1 MPRFYNRH
9 AAQCRDRLTQFVSA
23 AKAFRELTA
32 RGYNARRLEERM
44 AQSNRGKSNNAPDKS
59 WVDMDVPS
67 RLPIIPLVSSVLFPG
82 GVLSLQVGIDRNV
95 RLLKSLPDDQNLIAA
110 FCQKSGDKENPR
122 AEDLS
127 PIGVLAAIVQR
138 LPLSSDR
145 YQLFLQ
151 GRQRVE
157 LVQMLQNEPYFEA
170 KLREIA
176 PKPIPKTV
184 KTDALM
190 NRSIQLFEKLV
201 ESDSKYSK
209 ELLNILQM
217 NISEGPDTFADLLS
231 GFVNLPLEE
240 KQLLLETVH
249 PIERIELLNEW
260 ISRDLGRATVN
271 QELQRQIQS
280 NIDRRERENYL
291 REQLRII
298 QDELGEGNAAERE
311 ADTYRDRIEA
321 LPIVEDH
328 KQGLRREVQRMGQL
342 SPSSSDYAVIRG
354 HLDIVL
360 SLPWSAH
367 TEDQLDLTKAEQ
379 ILDERHHGLEKVKER
394 ILEFLAVLKLKG
406 DLKGPILCFTGPPGV
421 GKTSLGSAI
430 ADALGRKFVRMAV
443 GGVTDESEIRGH
455 RKTYI
460 GAMPGKLITSYIQ
473 VGVNNPLIMIDE
485 IDKIGKDFR
494 GDPASALLEVLDPK
508 QNHTFVDRYLEVPF
522 DLSHTLFICTANVL
536 DMIPGP
542 LRDRMEVIRLSG
554 YTENEKLAIATKH
567 LVPELLE
574 NHGLG
579 PDQVR
584 VDDDAILNI
593 VRDYT
598 AEAGVRN
605 LERNLATVLRKIARK
620 VAADDG
626 GGQAV
631 QPDEAAVPEQAGSPL
646 LHQYEVKKD
655 DVESYLG
662 LPKFEHEFAE
672 RHPEIGVTTGLAWT
686 SFGGEIMFIEA
697 TRMPGSGRTTVT
709 GQLGD
714 VMRES
719 VQAAYSYVRSKA
731 HDLEIDDKKF
741 SDYDVH
747 IHFPAGAIPKDG
759 PSAGVAI
766 ATCIA
771 SVMGDRPVRHDV
783 AMTGE
788 ITLRGKVLSVGGIK
802 EKVMAAH
809 RANIKTVVLPEGNR
823 KDLQEVPEEIR
834 AALEFVFAERVEAVW
849 KQSLIPLYLPRDHDR
864 KYDEAEYRAD
874 QEREIERHHEKG
886 DRAERR

>member
-1 MPRFYNRH
+1 
-9 AAQCRDRLTQFVSA
+9 
-23 AKAFRELTA
+23 
-32 RGYNARRLEERM
+32 M
-44 AQSNRGKSNNAPDKS
+44 AQSAKGKAHLNQTSQE
-59 WVDMDVPS
+59 WVELDVPS

-110 FCQKSGDKENPR
+110 FCQKAGDKENPR
-122 AEDLS
+122 PEDLS
-127 PIGVLAAIVQR
+127 QIGVLAAIVQR
-138 LPLSSDR
+138 LPLSADR

-170 KLREIA
+170 KLREVA
-176 PKPIPKTV
+176 PKPIPKSV
-184 KTDALM
+184 KTDALIHRAM
-190 NRSIQLFEKLV
+190 TLFEKLV
-201 ESDSKYSK
+201 DSDSKYSK

-217 NISEGPDTFADLLS
+217 NIAEGPDTFADLLS
-231 GFVNLPLEE
+231 GFVNFPLEE
-240 KQLLLETVH
+240 KQLLLETVN
-249 PIERIELLNEW
+249 PIERIELLNDW
-260 ISRDLGRATVN
+260 ISRDLGRATVDR
-271 QELQRQIQS
+271 ELHRQIQS
-280 NIDRRERENYL
+280 SIDRRERESYL
-291 REQLRII
+291 REQMRII
-298 QDELGEGNAAERE
+298 QDELGETNPAERE
-311 ADTYRDRIEA
+311 ADTYRDRVEA
-321 LPIVEDH
+321 LPLAEDF
-328 KQGLRREVQRMGQL
+328 KQQLRREVQRMGQL
-342 SPSSSDYAVIRG
+342 SASSSDYAVIKG
-354 HLDIVL
+354 HLDTVFQM
-360 SLPWSAH
+360 PWTQQ
-367 TEDQLDLTKAEQ
+367 TEDRLDLVTAEE
-379 ILDERHHGLEKVKER
+379 ILDQRHHGLEKVKER
-394 ILEFLAVLKLKG
+394 VLEFLAVLKLKG

-421 GKTSLGSAI
+421 GKTSLGAAI
-430 ADALGRKFVRMAV
+430 TDALGRKFVRMAV

-460 GAMPGKLITSYIQ
+460 GAMPGKLIASYIQ

-508 QNHTFVDRYLEVPF
+508 QNSAFVDRYLEIPF
-522 DLSHTLFICTANVL
+522 DLSHTLFICTANML
-536 DMIPGP
+536 DLIPAP

-554 YTENEKLAIATKH
+554 YTENEKLAISKDH
-567 LVPELLE
+567 LIPELLE
-574 NHGLG
+574 NHGLSAE
-579 PDQVR
+579 QVQFE
-584 VDDDAILNI
+584 DDAILLM

-620 VAADDG
+620 VAAVD
-626 GGQAV
+626 AV
-631 QPDEAAVPEQAGSPL
+631 QETYV
-646 LHQYEVKKD
+646 VKKND
-655 DVESYLG
+655 IESYLG
-662 LPKFEHEFAE
+662 LPKYEHEFAE

-686 SFGGEIMFIEA
+686 QFGGEIMFIEA

-719 VQAAYSYVRSKA
+719 VSAAYSYVRSRA

-741 SDYDVH
+741 SEHDIH

-771 SVMGDRPVRHDV
+771 SVMGERPVRHDV

-809 RANIKTVVLPEGNR
+809 RANITTVVLPEGNR
-823 KDLQEVPEEIR
+823 KDLQEVPEETKKN
-834 AALEFVFAERVEAVW
+834 LNFVFAQRVEDVW
-849 KQSLIPLYLPRDHDR
+849 KESLIPLFVAKADDR

-874 QEREIERHHEKG
+874 KERQVERQDEQS

>member
-1 MPRFYNRH
+1 
-9 AAQCRDRLTQFVSA
+9 
-23 AKAFRELTA
+23 
-32 RGYNARRLEERM
+32 
-44 AQSNRGKSNNAPDKS
+44 
-59 WVDMDVPS
+59 MDVPS

-127 PIGVLAAIVQR
+127 QIGVLAAIVQR

-157 LVQMLQNEPYFEA
+157 LVQMLQSEPYFEG

-176 PKPIPKTV
+176 PRPIPKTV
-184 KTDALM
+184 KTEALV
-190 NRSIQLFEKLV
+190 NKALSSFEKLV
-201 ESDSKYSK
+201 ESDSKYSN
-209 ELLNILQM
+209 ELLNILRM
-217 NISEGPDTFADLLS
+217 NVAEGPDPFADLLAS
-231 GFVNLPLEE
+231 FVNLPLEE
-240 KQLLLETVH
+240 KQLLLETVN
-249 PIERIELLNEW
+249 PVERIELLIEY
-260 ISRDLGRATVN
+260 IQRELGKATVDR
-271 QELQRQIQS
+271 ELHKQIQTS
-280 NIDRRERENYL
+280 IDRRERESYL
-291 REQLRII
+291 REQIRVI
-298 QDELGEGNAAERE
+298 QDELGDTNAAERE
-311 ADTYRDRIEA
+311 ADSYRERIET
-321 LPIVEDH
+321 LPLGEEH
-328 KQGLRREVQRMGQL
+328 KIQLRREVNRLGQL
-342 SPSSSDYAVIRG
+342 SASSSDYAVIKG
-354 HLDIVL
+354 HIDTVFQV
-360 SLPWSAH
+360 PWVEK
-367 TEDQLDLTKAEQ
+367 TEDQLDLKKAEE
-379 ILDERHHGLEKVKER
+379 ILDDRHFGLERVKER
-394 ILEFLAVLKLKG
+394 VLEFLAVLKLKG
-406 DLKGPILCFTGPPGV
+406 DLKGPILCFVGPPGV
-421 GKTSLGSAI
+421 GKTSLGAAI

-443 GGVTDESEIRGH
+443 GGITDESEIRGH

-460 GAMPGKLITSYIQ
+460 GAMPGKLIQSYIQ
-473 VGVNNPLIMIDE
+473 IAVNNPLIMIDE

-508 QNHTFVDRYLEVPF
+508 QNHAFVDRYLEIPY
-522 DLSHTLFICTANVL
+522 DLSHTLFIATANVL
-536 DMIPGP
+536 DTIPGP

-554 YTENEKLAIATKH
+554 YTENEKLNIAKKH

-574 NHGLG
+574 NHGLE
-579 PDQVR
+579 PKQLTIN
-584 VDDDAILNI
+584 DDAILATI
-593 VRDYT
+593 RDYT

-605 LERNLATVLRKIARK
+605 LERKLATVMRKIARK
-620 VAADDG
+620 VAAGDG
-626 GGQAV
+626 DAHYTV
-631 QPDEAAVPEQAGSPL
+631 EP
-646 LHQYEVKKD
+646 KD
-655 DVESYLG
+655 IEPYLG
-662 LPKFEHEFAE
+662 LPSFEHEFAE

-697 TRMPGSGRTTVT
+697 TRMPGTGRSTVT

-731 HDLEIDDKKF
+731 HEIDIEDRMF
-741 SDYDVH
+741 SEFDIH

-771 SVMGDRPVRHDV
+771 SVMGERPVRHDV

-802 EKVMAAH
+802 EKIMAAQ

-823 KDLQEVPEEIR
+823 RDLTEVPEEVKVG
-834 AALEFVFAERVEAVW
+834 LNFVFAARVEDVW
-849 KQSLIPLYLPRDHDR
+849 KEALIPLYLVKSHDR
-864 KYDEAEYRAD
+864 KYDEAEYKAD
-874 QEREIERHHEKG
+874 KQKNERSETQR
-886 DRAERR
+886 

>member
-1 MPRFYNRH
+1 VPRRGNSFHR
-9 AAQCRDRLTQFVSA
+9 AARLQCATRGLFVSS
-23 AKAFRELTA
+23 
-32 RGYNARRLEERM
+32 NARRLSEPNDM
-44 AQSNRGKSNNAPDKS
+44 AQSARGKSNPNHGSQD
-59 WVDMDVPS
+59 WVDLDVPS

-110 FCQKSGDKENPR
+110 FCQKTGDKENPR
-122 AEDLS
+122 PEDLS
-127 PIGVLAAIVQR
+127 QIGVLAAIVQR

-157 LVQMLQNEPYFEA
+157 LVQMLQNEPYFEGR
-170 KLREIA
+170 LREVA
-176 PKPIPKTV
+176 PRTISKTV
-184 KTDALM
+184 KTDQLM
-190 NRSIQLFEKLV
+190 NRALSLFEKLV
-201 ESDSKYSK
+201 ESDSKYSN
-209 ELLNILQM
+209 ELLNILRM
-217 NISEGPDTFADLLS
+217 NMNEGPDTFADLLS
-231 GFVNLPLEE
+231 SFVNFPLEE

-249 PIERIELLNEW
+249 PIERIELLVEW
-260 ISRDLGRATVN
+260 ISRDLGRATVDR
-271 QELQRQIQS
+271 ELQRQIQT
-280 NIDRRERENYL
+280 NIDRRDRENYL
-291 REQLRII
+291 REQLRTI
-298 QDELGEGNAAERE
+298 QDELGESNAAERE

-321 LPIVEDH
+321 LPLGEDH
-328 KQGLRREVQRMGQL
+328 KQQLRREVTRMGQL
-342 SPSSSDYAVIRG
+342 SPSSSDYAVIKG
-354 HLDIVL
+354 HLDTVFQM
-360 SLPWSAH
+360 PWTAQ
-367 TEDQLDLTKAEQ
+367 TEDRLDLTKAEEA
-379 ILDERHHGLEKVKER
+379 LDARHHGLEKVKER
-394 ILEFLAVLKLKG
+394 VLEFLAVLKLKG

-421 GKTSLGSAI
+421 GKTSLGAAI

-494 GDPASALLEVLDPK
+494 GDPSSALLEVLDPK
-508 QNHTFVDRYLEVPF
+508 QNHAFVDRYLEIPF
-522 DLSHTLFICTANVL
+522 DLSHTLFICTANML
-536 DMIPGP
+536 DNIPGP

-554 YTENEKLAIATKH
+554 YTENEKLSIATKH
-567 LVPELLE
+567 LIPELLAD
-574 NHGLG
+574 HGLSA
-579 PDQVR
+579 DFVK
-584 VDDDAILNI
+584 VEDEAVLLV

-605 LERNLATVLRKIARK
+605 LERSLATILRKIARK
-620 VAADDG
+620 VAAAPDD
-626 GGQAV
+626 
-631 QPDEAAVPEQAGSPL
+631 AAPQS
-646 LHQYEVKKD
+646 Y
-655 DVESYLG
+655 DVRAADIESYLG

-731 HDLEIDDKKF
+731 HELEIDEKKF
-741 SDYDVH
+741 SEQDIH

-771 SVMGDRPVRHDV
+771 SVMGERPVRHDV

-809 RANIKTVVLPEGNR
+809 RANIRRVVLPEGNR
-823 KDLQEVPEEIR
+823 KDLQEVPEETK
-834 AALEFVFAERVEAVW
+834 AALEFVFAARVEDVW
-849 KQSLIPLYLPRDHDR
+849 KESLIPLFVAKDSDR

-874 QEREIERHHEKG
+874 RERSIERASDRATEKSE
-886 DRAERR
+886 RAERR

>member
-1 MPRFYNRH
+1 MKN
-9 AAQCRDRLTQFVSA
+9 S
-23 AKAFRELTA
+23 
-32 RGYNARRLEERM
+32 M
-44 AQSNRGKSNNAPDKS
+44 AQSGKSKSNNPGQD
-59 WVDMDVPS
+59 WVDLDVPS

-95 RLLKSLPDDQNLIAA
+95 RLLKSLPDEQNLIAA
-110 FCQKSGDKENPR
+110 FCQKSGDKENPT
-122 AEDLS
+122 AADLS
-127 PIGVLAAIVQR
+127 QIGVLAAIVQR

-157 LVQMLQNEPYFEA
+157 LVQMLQTEPYFEA
-170 KLREIA
+170 RLREVV
-176 PKPIPKTV
+176 PRPFHKSV
-184 KTDALM
+184 KTDQLM
-190 NRSIQLFEKLV
+190 NRALSLFEKLV
-201 ESDSKYSK
+201 ESDTKYSK

-217 NISEGPDTFADLLS
+217 NLAEGPDTFADLLS
-231 GFVNLPLEE
+231 GFVNFPLEE
-240 KQLLLETVH
+240 KQRLLETVN
-249 PIERIELLNEW
+249 PIERIELLVDS
-260 ISRDLGRATVN
+260 IQRDLGRATVDR
-271 QELQRQIQS
+271 ELQRQIQTS
-280 NIDRRERENYL
+280 IDRRERESYL

-298 QDELGEGNAAERE
+298 QDELGDSNASERE
-311 ADTYRDRIEA
+311 ADTYRDRLMA
-321 LPIVEDH
+321 LPIAEDH
-328 KQGLRREVQRMGQL
+328 KQQLRREVTRMGQL

-354 HLDIVL
+354 HLDTIL
-360 SLPWSAH
+360 QLPWEQH
-367 TEDQLDLTKAEQ
+367 TEDQLDLVKAEQ
-379 ILDERHHGLEKVKER
+379 ILDERHHGLDKVKER

-406 DLKGPILCFTGPPGV
+406 DLKGPILCFVGPPGV

-460 GAMPGKLITSYIQ
+460 GAMPGKLITSYTQ

-494 GDPASALLEVLDPK
+494 GDPSSALLEVLDPK
-508 QNHTFVDRYLEVPF
+508 QNHAFVDRYLEIPY

-536 DMIPGP
+536 DMIPSA

-567 LVPELLE
+567 LIPELLSD
-574 NHGLG
+574 HGLG
-579 PDQVR
+579 ADQVKI
-584 VDDDAILNI
+584 DDDGILTMI
-593 VRDYT
+593 RDYT
-598 AEAGVRN
+598 AESGVRN

-620 VAADDG
+620 VAGA
-626 GGQAV
+626 
-631 QPDEAAVPEQAGSPL
+631 EPL
-646 LHQYEVKKD
+646 QGEPGELPPALVYEVKQSD
-655 DVESYLG
+655 IESYLG

-731 HDLEIDDKKF
+731 HDLAIDDKRF
-741 SDYDVH
+741 SEFDVH

-809 RANIKTVVLPEGNR
+809 RANIKTVVLPVGNR
-823 KDLQEVPEEIR
+823 KDLQEVPEETR
-834 AALEFVFAERVEAVW
+834 AALSFVFAERVEDVW
-849 KQSLIPLYLPRDHDR
+849 KETLIPLYLSRDHDR
-864 KYDEAEYRAD
+864 KYDEAEFRAD
-874 QEREIERHHEKG
+874 QERKIEPLSDKHEPLSEKH
-886 DRAERR
+886 DRVERR

>member
-1 MPRFYNRH
+1 
-9 AAQCRDRLTQFVSA
+9 
-23 AKAFRELTA
+23 
-32 RGYNARRLEERM
+32 M
-44 AQSNRGKSNNAPDKS
+44 AQSARGSKSNPPHGSQD
-59 WVDMDVPS
+59 WVDLDVPS

-110 FCQKSGDKENPR
+110 FCQKTGDKENPR
-122 AEDLS
+122 PEDLS
-127 PIGVLAAIVQR
+127 QIGVLAAIVQR

-170 KLREIA
+170 RLREVA
-176 PKPIPKTV
+176 PRTISKNV
-184 KTDALM
+184 KTDQLM
-190 NRSIQLFEKLV
+190 NRALSLFEKLV
-201 ESDSKYSK
+201 ESDAKYSN
-209 ELLNILQM
+209 ELLNILRM
-217 NISEGPDTFADLLS
+217 NMSEGADTFADLLS
-231 GFVNLPLEE
+231 SFVNFPLEE

-249 PIERIELLNEW
+249 PIERIELLVEW
-260 ISRDLGRATVN
+260 ISRDLGRATVDR
-271 QELQRQIQS
+271 ELQRQIQT

-291 REQLRII
+291 REQLRTI
-298 QDELGEGNAAERE
+298 QDELGESNAAERE

-321 LPIVEDH
+321 LPLGEDH
-328 KQGLRREVQRMGQL
+328 KQQLRREVTRMGQL
-342 SPSSSDYAVIRG
+342 SPSSSDYAVIKG
-354 HLDIVL
+354 HLDIVFQM
-360 SLPWSAH
+360 PWTTQ
-367 TEDQLDLTKAEQ
+367 TEDRLDLTKAEEA
-379 ILDERHHGLEKVKER
+379 LDARHHGLEKVKER
-394 ILEFLAVLKLKG
+394 VLEFLAVLKLKG

-421 GKTSLGSAI
+421 GKTSLGAAI
-430 ADALGRKFVRMAV
+430 ADALGRKFVRIAV

-473 VGVNNPLIMIDE
+473 VGVNNPLVMIDE

-508 QNHTFVDRYLEVPF
+508 QNHAFVDRYLEIPF

-536 DMIPGP
+536 DHIPGP

-554 YTENEKLAIATKH
+554 YTENEKLSIATKH
-567 LVPELLE
+567 LIPELLAD
-574 NHGLG
+574 HGLN
-579 PDQVR
+579 VET
-584 VDDDAILNI
+584 VKFDDDAVLLVI
-593 VRDYT
+593 RDYT

-605 LERNLATVLRKIARK
+605 LERNLATILRKIARK
-620 VAADDG
+620 VAATADNG
-626 GGQAV
+626 
-631 QPDEAAVPEQAGSPL
+631 AAPVM
-646 LHQYEVKKD
+646 YEVHAAD
-655 DVESYLG
+655 IESYLG

-719 VQAAYSYVRSKA
+719 VSAAYSYVRSKA
-731 HDLEIDDKKF
+731 HDLEIDEKKF
-741 SDYDVH
+741 SEHDIH

-771 SVMGDRPVRHDV
+771 SVMGERPVRHDV

-809 RANIKTVVLPEGNR
+809 RANIKKVVLPEGNR
-823 KDLQEVPEEIR
+823 KDIQEVPEETR
-834 AALEFVFAERVEAVW
+834 AALEFVFAERVEDVW
-849 KQSLIPLYLPRDHDR
+849 KETLIPLVVVKDHHDR

-874 QEREIERHHEKG
+874 RERTIERASENSE
-886 DRAERR
+886 RAERR

>member
-1 MPRFYNRH
+1 
-9 AAQCRDRLTQFVSA
+9 
-23 AKAFRELTA
+23 
-32 RGYNARRLEERM
+32 M
-44 AQSNRGKSNNAPDKS
+44 AQSTKGKAHLNQTSQE
-59 WVDMDVPS
+59 WVELDVPS

-110 FCQKSGDKENPR
+110 FCQKTGDKENPR
-122 AEDLS
+122 PEDLS
-127 PIGVLAAIVQR
+127 QIGVLAAIVQR
-138 LPLSSDR
+138 LPLSADR

-170 KLREIA
+170 KLREVA
-176 PKPIPKTV
+176 PKPIPKSV
-184 KTDALM
+184 KTDALIHRAM
-190 NRSIQLFEKLV
+190 SLFEKLV

-217 NISEGPDTFADLLS
+217 NIAEGPDTFADLLS
-231 GFVNLPLEE
+231 GFVNFPLEE
-240 KQLLLETVH
+240 KQLLLETVN
-249 PIERIELLNEW
+249 PIERIELLNDW
-260 ISRDLGRATVN
+260 ISRDLGRATVDR
-271 QELQRQIQS
+271 ELHRQIQS
-280 NIDRRERENYL
+280 SIDRRERESYL
-291 REQLRII
+291 REQMRII
-298 QDELGEGNAAERE
+298 QDELGETNAAERE
-311 ADTYRDRIEA
+311 ADTYRDRVEA
-321 LPIVEDH
+321 LPLAEDF
-328 KQGLRREVQRMGQL
+328 KQQLRREVQRMGQL
-342 SPSSSDYAVIRG
+342 SPSSSDYAVIKG
-354 HLDIVL
+354 HLDTVFQM
-360 SLPWSAH
+360 PWTQQ
-367 TEDQLDLTKAEQ
+367 TEDRLDLVKAEE
-379 ILDERHHGLEKVKER
+379 ILDQRHHGLEKVKER
-394 ILEFLAVLKLKG
+394 VLEFLAVLKLKG

-421 GKTSLGSAI
+421 GKTSLGAAI

-460 GAMPGKLITSYIQ
+460 GAMPGKLIASYIQ

-508 QNHTFVDRYLEVPF
+508 QNVAFVDRYLEIPF
-522 DLSHTLFICTANVL
+522 DLSHTLFICTANML

-554 YTENEKLAIATKH
+554 YTENEKLAISKDH
-567 LVPELLE
+567 LIPELLD
-574 NHGLG
+574 NHGLTAE
-579 PDQVR
+579 QVQFE
-584 VDDDAILNI
+584 DDAILLM

-598 AEAGVRN
+598 AESGVRN

-620 VAADDG
+620 VAAAD
-626 GGQAV
+626 AV
-631 QPDEAAVPEQAGSPL
+631 QETYV
-646 LHQYEVKKD
+646 VKKD
-655 DVESYLG
+655 DIESYLG
-662 LPKFEHEFAE
+662 LPKYEHEFAE

-686 SFGGEIMFIEA
+686 QFGGEIMFIEA

-719 VQAAYSYVRSKA
+719 VSAAYSYVRSKA
-731 HDLEIDDKKF
+731 HDLDIDDKKF
-741 SDYDVH
+741 SEHDIH

-771 SVMGDRPVRHDV
+771 SVMGERPVRHDV

-788 ITLRGKVLSVGGIK
+788 ITLRGKVLSVGGVK

-809 RANIKTVVLPEGNR
+809 RANITTVVLPEGNR
-823 KDLQEVPEEIR
+823 KDLQEVPEETKKN
-834 AALEFVFAERVEAVW
+834 LKFVFAQRVEDVW
-849 KQSLIPLYLPRDHDR
+849 KETLIPLFVARGDDR

-874 QEREIERHHEKG
+874 KERQVARHDEQD

>member
-1 MPRFYNRH
+1 MPPSQR
-9 AAQCRDRLTQFVSA
+9 
-23 AKAFRELTA
+23 AKPTP
-32 RGYNARRLEERM
+32 
-44 AQSNRGKSNNAPDKS
+44 NNLQHD
-59 WVDMDVPS
+59 WVDLEVPS
-67 RLPIIPLVSSVLFPG
+67 RLPVIPLVSSVLFPG

-110 FCQKSGDKENPR
+110 FCQKTGDKENPR
-122 AEDLS
+122 AEDLA
-127 PIGVLAAIVQR
+127 PVGVLAAIVQR
-138 LPLSSDR
+138 LPLSADR

-170 KLREIA
+170 QLRELA
-176 PKPIPKTV
+176 PKPISKAV
-184 KTDALM
+184 KTDQLM
-190 NRSIQLFEKLV
+190 NKAMSLFEKLV
-201 ESDSKYSK
+201 ESDSKYSN
-209 ELLNILQM
+209 ELLNILRM
-217 NISEGPDTFADLLS
+217 NMAEGPDTFADLLS
-231 GFVNLPLEE
+231 SFVNFPLEE
-240 KQLLLETVH
+240 KQLLLETVN
-249 PIERIELLNEW
+249 PIERIELL
-260 ISRDLGRATVN
+260 IDYIQRDLGRATVDR
-271 QELQRQIQS
+271 ELQRQIQTS
-280 NIDRRERENYL
+280 IDRRDRENYL
-291 REQLRII
+291 REQMRII
-298 QDELGEGNAAERE
+298 QDELGETNPAERE

-321 LPIVEDH
+321 LPVADEH
-328 KQGLRREVQRMGQL
+328 KQSLRREVTRMGQL
-342 SPSSSDYAVIRG
+342 SQSSSDYAVIKG
-354 HLDIVL
+354 HLDTVL
-360 SLPWSAH
+360 QMPWTAQ
-367 TEDQLDLTKAEQ
+367 TEDQLDLKKAEA

-394 ILEFLAVLKLKG
+394 VLEFLAVLKLKG
-406 DLKGPILCFTGPPGV
+406 DLKGPILCFVGPPGV

-430 ADALGRKFVRMAV
+430 ADSLGRKFVRMAV

-460 GAMPGKLITSYIQ
+460 GAMPGKLINSYIQ

-508 QNHTFVDRYLEVPF
+508 QNHAFVDRYLEIPY

-536 DMIPGP
+536 DMIPSP

-567 LVPELLE
+567 LIPELLE

-579 PDQVR
+579 PEQVTI
-584 VDDDAILNI
+584 DDDAISAI

-620 VAADDG
+620 VASTDG
-626 GGQAV
+626 Q
-631 QPDEAAVPEQAGSPL
+631 DEQTGVSA
-646 LHQYEVKKD
+646 LHFEIGKD
-655 DVESYLG
+655 DIESYLG
-662 LPKFEHEFAE
+662 LAKFEHEFAE

-686 SFGGEIMFIEA
+686 QFGGEIMFIEA

-719 VQAAYSYVRSKA
+719 VTAAYSYVRSRG
-731 HDLEIDDKKF
+731 HDLGIDDRKF
-741 SDYDVH
+741 TEQDIH

-771 SVMGDRPVRHDV
+771 SVMGERPVRHDV
-783 AMTGE
+783 AMSGE

-809 RANIKTVVLPEGNR
+809 RANITTVLLPEGNR
-823 KDLQEVPEEIR
+823 KDLQEVPDETKG
-834 AALEFVFAERVEAVW
+834 ALRFVFAERVEDVW
-849 KQSLIPLYLPRDHDR
+849 KEALIPLYVVKDHDR
-864 KYDEAEYRAD
+864 KYDDREFIAD
-874 QEREIERHHEKG
+874 QQKEER
-886 DRAERR
+886 DRAGR